1 MTYCTPVDSQ
11 TLFCQPYRS
20 TIYVLFIFE
29 NRSTIYRCTVCHV
42 QILFLKS
49 WKTSEKQHA
58 AVGGGMIA
66 RRESDSSSSQA
77 QALRSFAS
85 YIERVL
91 KAIKE
96 EVTFFLW

>member
-1 MTYCTPVDSQ
+1 
-11 TLFCQPYRS
+11 
-20 TIYVLFIFE
+20 
-29 NRSTIYRCTVCHV
+29 
-42 QILFLKS
+42 
-49 WKTSEKQHA
+49 
-58 AVGGGMIA
+58 MIA

-96 EVTFFLW
+96 RVISFLYSFKIAENFNESFTLLGVALNLYILHLYFMLQFELVEKINEN